1 MNFNGGSDFQY
12 NVNIIYP
19 MDYLFGGTINYISRL
34 AAKTAAA
41 NSSIVVYE
49 STKAQLS
56 ALQAAGLPLPSGRK
70 KRLVVLVITCF
81 VFSVSI
87 EVDESMPKSPR
98 FSNLGSNDN
107 QEYKKYKS
115 ILVSLASQLIS

>member
-87 EVDESMPKSPR
+87 KVDESMPKSPR

-107 QEYKKYKS
+107 QEYKK
-115 ILVSLASQLIS
+115 VF

>member
-87 EVDESMPKSPR
+87 KVDEAMPKSPR

-107 QEYKKYKS
+107 QEYKK
-115 ILVSLASQLIS
+115 VF